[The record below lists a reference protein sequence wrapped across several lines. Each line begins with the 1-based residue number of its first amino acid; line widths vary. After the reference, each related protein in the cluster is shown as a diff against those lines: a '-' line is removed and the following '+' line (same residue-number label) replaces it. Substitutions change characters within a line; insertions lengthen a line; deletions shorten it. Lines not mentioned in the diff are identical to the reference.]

1 MSTPTNGKIWTWSAW
16 VKRGSLGSVQ
26 GLFSSGN
33 GGTETSSLI
42 FTASDT
48 LQYYDFTASVLTNSL
63 ITTQVFRDPSAWY
76 HIVVS
81 MDTTQATASN
91 RLKMYVNGV
100 QVTSF
105 STASY
110 PSLNQ
115 QFYINWPSLPT
126 SIGRENSFGRYFDGY
141 TAEINFI
148 DGQALTPA
156 SFGSTNALTGVWQPA
171 AYTGT
176 YGTNGFYL
184 PFTDNSALTTSSNV
198 GLGKDFSGNGNYWTT
213 NNISV
218 TSGVTYDSMTD
229 VPTLTNATTAN
240 YCVLNPLSN
249 PNGPIY
255 TISNGN
261 LFINCLASSGNAPK
275 MSALGSFFIQSG
287 KWYWEVIENAS
298 VSGSGNSRFGIA
310 SGLVVGGNFGPQS
323 ATVFPGGTSATAATY
338 SGTAPTWTSGDLIGF
353 AFDKDALT
361 LAVYKNGTL
370 QGTFSGLESSV
381 TGWLVLSAVNSSAND
396 SASQWNFGQRPFAY
410 TPPTGFLALNAFN
423 LPTATI
429 LKGNTVMDATLYTGN
444 GSTQTI
450 TNSGSMQPD
459 FVWIKSRSAIGNS
472 SLTDSVRG
480 VNSQLYSSLTNA
492 QGSQS
497 DQVTAFNSNGFSL
510 GANASGTGSTNLN
523 AVTYVG
529 WQWQAGQGTTSSN
542 TDGTITSQ
550 VSVNPTAGFSVV
562 TYTGTGANATIG
574 HGLGVAPKTIF
585 VKERSFARSWRVY
598 NANLASG
605 NVLYLDATDAS
616 TSEPTS
622 FNSTAPSST
631 VFSVGSGAG
640 TNENTNT
647 FVAYCWAEIAGF
659 SKFGLYTGNGST
671 DGVFVYLGFRPKYV
685 MFKRTNSADQWII
698 EDAVRSTYNVVDAR
712 LFANISDAEV
722 SNGNG
727 NIDFLSNGFKLRNS
741 QSGMNA
747 SGGTYIFMAFAENPT
762 KYSLAR

>member
-1 MSTPTNGKIWTWSAW
+1 
-16 VKRGSLGSVQ
+16 
-26 GLFSSGN
+26 
-33 GGTETSSLI
+33 
-42 FTASDT
+42 
-48 LQYYDFTASVLTNSL
+48 
-63 ITTQVFRDPSAWY
+63 
-76 HIVVS
+76 
-81 MDTTQATASN
+81 
-91 RLKMYVNGV
+91 
-100 QVTSF
+100 
-105 STASY
+105 
-110 PSLNQ
+110 
-115 QFYINWPSLPT
+115 
-126 SIGRENSFGRYFDGY
+126 
-141 TAEINFI
+141 
-148 DGQALTPA
+148 
-156 SFGSTNALTGVWQPA
+156 
-171 AYTGT
+171 
-176 YGTNGFYL
+176 
-184 PFTDNSALTTSSNV
+184 
-198 GLGKDFSGNGNYWTT
+198 
-213 NNISV
+213 
-218 TSGVTYDSMTD
+218 
-229 VPTLTNATTAN
+229 
-240 YCVLNPLSN
+240 
-249 PNGPIY
+249 
-255 TISNGN
+255 
-261 LFINCLASSGNAPK
+261 
-275 MSALGSFFIQSG
+275 
-287 KWYWEVIENAS
+287 
-298 VSGSGNSRFGIA
+298 
-310 SGLVVGGNFGPQS
+310 
-323 ATVFPGGTSATAATY
+323 
-338 SGTAPTWTSGDLIGF
+338 
-353 AFDKDALT
+353 
-361 LAVYKNGTL
+361 
-370 QGTFSGLESSV
+370 
-381 TGWLVLSAVNSSAND
+381 
-396 SASQWNFGQRPFAY
+396 
-410 TPPTGFLALNAFN
+410 
-423 LPTATI
+423 
-429 LKGNTVMDATLYTGN
+429 MDATLYTGN

-585 VKERSFARSWRVY
+585 VKERSLARSWRVY